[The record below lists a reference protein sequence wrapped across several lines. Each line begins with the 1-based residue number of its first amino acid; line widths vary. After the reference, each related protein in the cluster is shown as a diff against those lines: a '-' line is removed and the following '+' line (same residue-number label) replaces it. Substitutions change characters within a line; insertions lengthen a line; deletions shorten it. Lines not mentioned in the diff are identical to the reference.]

1 MQNKERAYHGL
12 FDIAGQQPFHDSIS
26 KEVFPSGIRH
36 WAMAAN
42 KMAKDVYEMGI
53 KVLKNFV
60 HVTRKI
66 GKL

>member
-1 MQNKERAYHGL
+1 MILFLIFLFSGL
-12 FDIAGQQPFHDSIS
+12 DIIMS
-26 KEVFPSGIRH
+26 V
-36 WAMAAN
+36 MAAN